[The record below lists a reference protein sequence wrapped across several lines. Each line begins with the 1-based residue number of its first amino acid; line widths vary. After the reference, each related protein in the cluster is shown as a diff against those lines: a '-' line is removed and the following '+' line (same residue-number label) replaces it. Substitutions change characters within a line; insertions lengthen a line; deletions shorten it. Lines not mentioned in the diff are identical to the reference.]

1 MMNTTLFATVVTA
14 LNALDDTQ
22 GAQLLAIINGM
33 SAMQA
38 SPVCEAPAPK
48 APKAYA
54 PAEDVVLPIT
64 PVKGAGT
71 GKKAFKLGYG
81 AGRAGAKLLVK
92 DAGFAWDA
100 NVGAY
105 VGTVA
110 QYKALG
116 IADNA
121 LSVSAEWV
129 QKGRDKAAEKAA
141 KKAQK
146 GA

>member
-1 MMNTTLFATVVTA
+1 MNTTLFATVVTA

-33 SAMQA
+33 SNMS
-38 SPVCEAPAPK
+38 SPVSVAPTPK
-48 APKAYA
+48 APKTYA
-54 PAEDVVLPIT
+54 PAEDVLLPIT
-64 PVKGAGT
+64 PVKGADK

-81 AGRAGAKLLVK
+81 AGRAGAKLMIK
-92 DAGFAWDA
+92 DAGFTWD
-100 NVGAY
+100 GDLQAY
-105 VGTVA
+105 VGTSA

-116 IADNA
+116 VTEDK
-121 LSVSAEWV
+121 LPVSAEWV

-141 KKAQK
+141 KK